1 MRAPFQTL
9 TILYKLDK
17 KQILYAVFLRSK
29 ERIWQFVSGGG
40 EDNENIY
47 QTAIRELKEE
57 TGIHIQ
63 KTELTKLDAQTTIPV
78 ANVTGEFTWGEDVFV
93 VPEYSFAVNIG
104 NRQIK
109 LSSEHENMQWCNYE
123 EAMSKL
129 EYDSNKTA
137 LWELNEK
144 LKRSYT

>member
-9 TILYKLDK
+9 IILYRIDK
-17 KQILYAVFLRSK
+17 KEILYGIFLRKK
-29 ERIWQFVSGGG
+29 EKIWQFVSGGG

-47 QTAIRELKEE
+47 QTAIRELKEG

-63 KTELTKLDAQTTIPV
+63 KAELTKLDAQTTIPV
-78 ANVTGEFTWGEDVFV
+78 ANVTGEFTWGEDIFV

-109 LSSEHENMQWCNYE
+109 LSNEHETMQWCNYE

-137 LWELNEK
+137 LWELNER
-144 LKRSYT
+144 LKKII